1 DILDE
6 SPGISSTDY
15 AVFTLSLFLSVG
27 TGIYHAIRSRLLLKG
42 PGVKTSQKD
51 EYMMGGRKMPP
62 IPVALSLLTTFLSGI
77 LMLGVPAEMFE
88 RGAQIWLNFVI
99 GAVSS
104 VLTALIFLPIFYR
117 MKSTCLH
124 EYFIYRFDSKII
136 REMFSALFLLFT
148 ISYMSTVIYAPSVAL
163 SPILRIDKWILI
175 LVFGL
180 TTTLYTTIGGLKAVV
195 WTDSLQALMMYGGV
209 FALIYKG
216 LSHPRVGGFW
226 PVWNLAYDTGRIS
239 ELWRMDPSPAQYN
252 SLWINIFSGI
262 VTWLAS
268 FGVNQLAVQR
278 YCSLPSIDD
287 ANHIIYCTL
296 LPFICLCSTVSFV
309 GFIALKYFYYCNP
322 LETGQLK
329 DMDHLII
336 MFAKEV
342 LSSTPGLFGLYV
354 SCIMSATLSTLS
366 SGMNSM
372 AAAVYEDF
380 LKHRIHGK
388 ITDAQATT
396 INKSF
401 VLFFGLLSTALAF
414 TAEPLGGILRVCIS
428 VMGAMSGPFVGIF
441 VLAMFWPRAG
451 FMATFVS
458 FIISNIAMIAI
469 CFMNYFEDPF
479 RENFISTNSTLEGC
493 NGLNVTIRQQPSYD
507 AHFGNPNTTY
517 IARLSTYAY
526 SGIGMLIM
534 LAIGVP
540 ITYFYCDLDPSRIMH
555 LTYYGRHL
563 PWPQD
568 SCNDKSQ
575 IMDAIS
581 RTPDAEEFLPT
592 KRSSD

>member
-1 DILDE
+1 MDIIDE
-6 SPGISSTDY
+6 SRAISTVDY
-15 AVFTLSLFLSVG
+15 AVFVSSLFLSVG
-27 TGIYHAIRSRLLLKG
+27 TGIYHAIRSRLLLKKS
-42 PGVKTSQKD
+42 GVKTSQKD

-99 GAVSS
+99 GAASS

-136 REMFSALFLLFT
+136 RQMFSALFLLFT

-163 SPILRIDKWILI
+163 SPVLHIDKWILI

-195 WTDSLQALMMYGGV
+195 WTDSLQAIMMYGGV

-226 PVWNLAYDTGRIS
+226 PVWNLAYDTGRVS

-296 LPFICLCSTVSFV
+296 VPFICLCSIVSFV
-309 GFIALKYFYYCNP
+309 GFIALRYFYNCNP
-322 LETGQLK
+322 LETGELK

-336 MFAKEV
+336 IFAKEV

-380 LKHRIHGK
+380 LRHR
-388 ITDAQATT
+388 
-396 INKSF
+396 SF

-451 FMATFVS
+451 FMATFIS
-458 FIISNIAMIAI
+458 FIISNIAMVVI
-469 CFMNYFEDPF
+469 C
-479 RENFISTNSTLEGC
+479 C

-540 ITYFYCDLDPSRIMH
+540 ITFFYCDVDPSRIMH

-568 SCNDKSQ
+568 SPNDKSQ
-575 IMDAIS
+575 IVDGIS
-581 RTPDAEEFLPT
+581 RTPDAEEFLPK
-592 KRSSD
+592 KRSSDRV

>member
-1 DILDE
+1 
-6 SPGISSTDY
+6 
-15 AVFTLSLFLSVG
+15 
-27 TGIYHAIRSRLLLKG
+27 
-42 PGVKTSQKD
+42 
-51 EYMMGGRKMPP
+51 MMGGRKMPP

-104 VLTALIFLPIFYR
+104 V
-117 MKSTCLH
+117 
-124 EYFIYRFDSKII
+124 
-136 REMFSALFLLFT
+136 
-148 ISYMSTVIYAPSVAL
+148 
-163 SPILRIDKWILI
+163 
-175 LVFGL
+175 FGL

-195 WTDSLQALMMYGGV
+195 WTDSL
-209 FALIYKG
+209 
-216 LSHPRVGGFW
+216 
-226 PVWNLAYDTGRIS
+226 
-239 ELWRMDPSPAQYN
+239 QYN

-336 MFAKEV
+336 MFAKE
-342 LSSTPGLFGLYV
+342 
-354 SCIMSATLSTLS
+354 
-366 SGMNSM
+366 
-372 AAAVYEDF
+372 
-380 LKHRIHGK
+380 
-388 ITDAQATT
+388 
-396 INKSF
+396 
-401 VLFFGLLSTALAF
+401 
-414 TAEPLGGILRVCIS
+414 VCIS

-555 LTYYGRHL
+555 LTYYGR
-563 PWPQD
+563 Q
-568 SCNDKSQ
+568 
-575 IMDAIS
+575 
-581 RTPDAEEFLPT
+581 
-592 KRSSD
+592 